1 MGLPSCSECIHHDV
15 KCVGL
20 VFECLERRC
29 NILRSA
35 DFKDGDFQ
43 AKRAGSGL
51 KFVNLKRRVGK
62 AGISDDCQS
71 AEAGDNLTQEFES
84 LAGNIGLLD
93 RQARDIAAR
102 SGQTGDEPDTKWIV
116 S

>member
-1 MGLPSCSECIHHDV
+1 
-15 KCVGL
+15 
-20 VFECLERRC
+20 VFECLEGRG

-35 DFKDGDFQ
+35 DFKHGDFQ
-43 AKRAGSGL
+43 TKRAGSGL
-51 KFVNLKRRVGK
+51 KFVNLKRRRVGK
-62 AGISDDCQS
+62 AGISHDCQS

-84 LAGNIGLLD
+84 LAGNIGLPE
-93 RQARDIAAR
+93 RQACDIAAR

>member
-20 VFECLERRC
+20 VFECLEGRC

-84 LAGNIGLLD
+84 LAGNIGLLE
-93 RQARDIAAR
+93 RQARDIAAWSRPMDWTASSPR
-102 SGQTGDEPDTKWIV
+102 SR
-116 S
+116 